1 MVNTQ
6 LCLDTNTLID
16 YLKARE
22 PGASAVEKAVKEYN
36 CCVTS
41 ITVYELLFGVAR
53 AKQEIGEQA
62 LLGVMTILPFND
74 AVAKRAAT
82 LHAELISQNQDIGIK
97 DVFIAATCLEQ
108 AMPILTAN
116 EKHFSRVTGLE
127 VITPVEIMAK
137 D

>member
-1 MVNTQ
+1 MANTQ

-22 PGASAVEKAVKEYN
+22 PGASAVEKVVKEYN

-53 AKQEIGEQA
+53 AKREIGEQA
-62 LLGVMTILPFND
+62 LLGVMTILPFDN

>member
-1 MVNTQ
+1 MARMENTQ
-6 LCLDTNTLID
+6 LCLDTNALID

-53 AKQEIGEQA
+53 AKREIGEQA
-62 LLGVMTILPFND
+62 LLGVMTILPFDN

-97 DVFIAATCLEQ
+97 EVNDEVWLVTFMDYDLGFFDLENQ
-108 AMPILTAN
+108 
-116 EKHFSRVTGLE
+116 KLE
-127 VITPVEIMAK
+127 PLEYPFAPEMV
-137 D
+137 

>member
-1 MVNTQ
+1 MATPQ

-16 YLKARE
+16 YLKGRE
-22 PGASAVEKAVKEYN
+22 PGATVVEQAVKEYN

-53 AKQEIGEQA
+53 AGKEIGEEA
-62 LLGVMTILPFND
+62 LLGVMTILAFDN
-74 AVAKRAAT
+74 AVAKRAAS
-82 LHAELISQNQDIGIK
+82 LHAELIGKNQDIGIK

-108 AMPILTAN
+108 GIPILTAN
-116 EKHFSRVTGLE
+116 EKHFSRVVGLE
-127 VITPVEIMAK
+127 VIKPVEFVSK

>member
-1 MVNTQ
+1 
-6 LCLDTNTLID
+6 
-16 YLKARE
+16 
-22 PGASAVEKAVKEYN
+22 VKEYN

-53 AKQEIGEQA
+53 AKREIGEQA
-62 LLGVMTILPFND
+62 LLGVMTILPFDN

-82 LHAELISQNQDIGIK
+82 LHAELISQNQDFGIK